1 MSKSIRIS
9 EPSVEMQIKI
19 IKARKAIASQ
29 KPRSVECPYCRHK
42 TIIVFEDTRG
52 HVQAKCKLCGH
63 ETVFNVLE
71 MRRIRRLHL
80 YHSALSGKDYNK
92 NHQQN

>member
-71 MRRIRRLHL
+71 MRRIRRLQL